1 MKSFLR
7 AKETLGR
14 YKRSWLVP
22 DVIWLFPVMWKNGV
36 GLKHKGKE
44 EKEWKTQNEQN
55 KKRISMTW
63 KYSRIKK
70 ENIYC
75 IQSKIHLVNTSG
87 LTNAFSLHTF
97 ILSSWY
103 GLIFPFSFWESKQ
116 LPSYCPIIN
125 ALTTVPDAL
134 RKLVYNKVY
143 YLPIDRNTF

>member
-7 AKETLGR
+7 AKEILGR

-44 EKEWKTQNEQN
+44 EKEWKMQNEQN
-55 KKRISMTW
+55 KKRISMIW

-75 IQSKIHLVNTSG
+75 IQSKTYLEYTSG
-87 LTNAFSLHTF
+87 LTNVFLPTHIYSFFMIWT
-97 ILSSWY
+97 Y
-103 GLIFPFSFWESKQ
+103 FSFEFLGTKTPFQ
-116 LPSYCPIIN
+116 L
-125 ALTTVPDAL
+125 LFH
-134 RKLVYNKVY
+134 NKCTW
-143 YLPIDRNTF
+143 LHFLMP

>member
-44 EKEWKTQNEQN
+44 EKGWKMQNEQN
-55 KKRISMTW
+55 KKRISMIW

-75 IQSKIHLVNTSG
+75 TQSKTYLEHTSG
-87 LTNAFSLHTF
+87 VTNAILPTHIYSL
-97 ILSSWY
+97 WY
-103 GLIFPFSFWESKQ
+103 GLLFHLNFWEPKE
-116 LPSYCPIIN
+116 LPSYCSIIN
-125 ALTTVPDAL
+125 APDSCPDAL

-143 YLPIDRNTF
+143 YLPTDRHTF